1 VSVLLWVWIV
11 VAVLAVLVLGI
22 LAFGLLGALQRLTR
36 ELRATDTALRPIR
49 AEVQQ
54 TLARA
59 AAQRAGDGTTTSG

>member
-1 VSVLLWVWIV
+1 MLLWVWIA

-22 LAFGLLGALQRLTR
+22 LAYGLLGAMQRLTR
-36 ELRATDTALRPIR
+36 EIRATDTALRPLR

-59 AAQRAGDGTTTSG
+59 AAQRAGDGTTSSR

>member
-1 VSVLLWVWIV
+1 VLLWVWIA

-22 LAFGLLGALQRLTR
+22 LAYGLLGAMQRLTR

-49 AEVQQ
+49 AEVEQ

-59 AAQRAGDGTTTSG
+59 AAQRAGDGTATSR

>member
-1 VSVLLWVWIV
+1 MLLWVWIS

-22 LAFGLLGALQRLTR
+22 LTFGLIGALQRLTR
-36 ELRATDTALRPIR
+36 ELRATDTALAPVR

-59 AAQRAGDGTTTSG
+59 AAQRTGDGTATPR

>member
-1 VSVLLWVWIV
+1 MLLWVWIA

-22 LAFGLLGALQRLTR
+22 LAYGLLGAVQRLTT

-54 TLARA
+54 AVARG
-59 AAQRAGDGTTTSG
+59 AAQRSGDGTATSR

>member
-1 VSVLLWVWIV
+1 MLLWVWIA

-22 LAFGLLGALQRLTR
+22 LAYGLLGAMQRLTK

-59 AAQRAGDGTTTSG
+59 AAQRAGEGTTASR

>member
-1 VSVLLWVWIV
+1 MLLWVWIA

-22 LAFGLLGALQRLTR
+22 LAYGLLGAMQRLTR

-54 TLARA
+54 TLARV
-59 AAQRAGDGTTTSG
+59 AAQRAGDGTTSR

>member
-1 VSVLLWVWIV
+1 MLLWVWIA

-22 LAFGLLGALQRLTR
+22 LAYGLLGAVQRLTK

-54 TLARA
+54 TVARA
-59 AAQRAGDGTTTSG
+59 AQRSGDGTATSR